1 MPVHCRVPYV
11 LSPGYEP
18 LLNVR
23 HAWAMA
29 EGAAGAAVPHR
40 LSLDTCQGNTTSENS
55 LRAIGASIQFC
66 GSRLRKGEAKT
77 MGMTNWN
84 VPWVRLGESVPVWCV
99 IGSWERPELG
109 TGVRCCFGGR
119 RACGNKSG
127 KHVVWVSPAPW
138 QQDVWQEAEVKATVW
153 RNGAEAAHRELLLPG
168 IYSTIC
174 LRPPP
179 VLAAEQRSASS
190 RSVTQLF
197 SLRNSQTFLHAMLV
211 FWGVI
216 FKSPACFLRSI
227 VFSTIFFCRF
237 KIRSSFISLSPGWDF
252 LFFSSCL
259 KKQKEAMKR

>member
-1 MPVHCRVPYV
+1 
-11 LSPGYEP
+11 
-18 LLNVR
+18 
-23 HAWAMA
+23 MA

-40 LSLDTCQGNTTSENS
+40 LSLDTCQGNTPSENS
-55 LRAIGASIQFC
+55 LRAIGAPIQFC

-109 TGVRCCFGGR
+109 TGVRCCFSGR
-119 RACGNKSG
+119 RVCGNISG
-127 KHVVWVSPAPW
+127 KRVVWVSPALW
-138 QQDVWQEAEVKATVW
+138 QQDVWQEAEVKAMVW

-179 VLAAEQRSASS
+179 VLAAEQRS
-190 RSVTQLF
+190 VTQLF
-197 SLRNSQTFLHAMLV
+197 SLWNSQTFLHAMLV

-259 KKQKEAMKR
+259 KKTKRSNEKVK